1 MLAVQGPRAREIVQA
16 MADAPLPAR
25 FTAARAHAASA
36 APALVCG
43 TGYTGED
50 GVELLLDPA
59 DAPGAVGRAR
69 CAAAPRPPAWP
80 RATRCAWRS
89 ASTSTATT

>member
-25 FTAARAHAASA
+25 FTHGDAHARAARS
-36 APALVCG
+36 ALVCG

-50 GVELLLDPA
+50 GVELLCDPA
-59 DAPGAVGRAR
+59 DAPALWDEL
-69 CAAAPRPPAWP
+69 AAPRRARPPAWP

>member
-16 MADAPLPAR
+16 LADGAAARR
-25 FTAARAHAASA
+25 FTRRGARSSA
-36 APALVCG
+36 AAALVCG

-59 DAPGAVGRAR
+59 DAPALWDEL
-69 CAAAPRPPAWP
+69 CAAAPRPPDSP
-80 RATRCAWRS
+80 LATPCAWRS
-89 ASTSTATT
+89 ATTSTATT